1 MIRLLFI
8 GDVFGSPG
16 RRCLEALLPS
26 LRRRLAVD
34 LVVVNAENAAG
45 GLGLNDRQAREMFL
59 QGVDVI
65 TTGNHVW
72 KQRDLLPLLNS
83 EPHLLRPANY
93 PEGSPGQG
101 HVRVRTRG
109 GVEVAIVNLEGRT
122 FMSPLDCPFATME
135 GLLSGP
141 LKGVAV
147 VCLDM
152 HAEATSEKQALA
164 WHFDG
169 RVSAVLGTHTHVQ
182 TADERVLPLGTAF
195 ITDLGMTGPQESV
208 IGMEPAAAIS
218 RFLSQRPQKFQVAKR
233 DPWLHGALVTVDE
246 VTGRAKGIERVR
258 EQLR

>member
-1 MIRLLFI
+1 MVRMLFI

-16 RRCLEALLPS
+16 RRCLEELLPS
-26 LRRRLAVD
+26 LRRRLAAD
-34 LVVVNAENAAG
+34 LVVANAENAAG

-72 KQRDLLPLLNS
+72 KQRDLLPLLDS

-93 PEGSPGQG
+93 PQGSPGQG
-101 HVRVRTRG
+101 WVRARTRS
-109 GVEVAIVNLEGRT
+109 GVEVGVVNLEGRT
-122 FMSPLDCPFATME
+122 FMSSLDCPFATLE
-135 GLLSGP
+135 ALLSGP
-141 LKGVAV
+141 LGGLAV
-147 VCLDM
+147 VCVDM
-152 HAEATSEKQALA
+152 HAEASSEKQALA

-182 TADERVLPLGTAF
+182 TADERLLPRGTAF

-218 RFLSQRPQKFQVAKR
+218 RFISQRPQKFQVAKR

-246 VTGRAKGIERVR
+246 ATGRAVGIERVR

>member
-16 RRCLEALLPS
+16 RRCLEVLLPS
-26 LRRRLAVD
+26 LRHRLAVD

-45 GLGLNDRQAREMFL
+45 GLGVNDRQAREMFL

-72 KQRDLLPLLNS
+72 KQRDLLPLLDS

-101 HVRVRTRG
+101 YVRARLKN
-109 GVEVAIVNLEGRT
+109 GVAVAVVNLEGRT
-122 FMSPLDCPFATME
+122 FMSSLNCPFATLE
-135 GLLSGP
+135 ALLANP
-141 LKGVAV
+141 LRGTNV
-147 VCLDM
+147 VCVDM

-169 RVSAVLGTHTHVQ
+169 RVSAVMGTHTHVQ
-182 TADERVLPLGTAF
+182 TADERILPLGTAF

-208 IGMEPAAAIS
+208 IGIEPTAAIS

-233 DPWLHGALVTVDE
+233 DPWLQGALVEVDE
-246 VTGRAKGIERVR
+246 VTGKAKSIERVR
-258 EQLR
+258 AQLK

>member
-8 GDVFGSPG
+8 GDIFGSPG
-16 RRCLEALLPS
+16 RRCLEVLLPG
-26 LRRRLAVD
+26 LRRRLGVD
-34 LVVVNAENAAG
+34 LVVANGENAAG
-45 GLGLNDRQAREMFL
+45 GLGLNDRQAREMFM

-101 HVRVRTRG
+101 WVRARTRG
-109 GVEVAIVNLEGRT
+109 GVEVAIVNLEGRA
-122 FMSPLDCPFATME
+122 FMTPLDCPFATME
-135 GLLSGP
+135 ALLAGP

-147 VCLDM
+147 VCLDL

-169 RVSAVLGTHTHVQ
+169 RLSAVLGTHTHVQ
-182 TADERVLPLGTAF
+182 TADERVLPRGTAF
-195 ITDLGMTGPQESV
+195 ITDLGMTGPQASV
-208 IGMEPAAAIS
+208 IGMEPSAAIS
-218 RFLSQRPQKFQVAKR
+218 KFLSQRPQKFQVAKG
-233 DPWLHGALVTVDE
+233 DPWLLGALVEVDD
-246 VTGRAKGIERVR
+246 VSGRAESIQRVR
-258 EQLR
+258 EQLG